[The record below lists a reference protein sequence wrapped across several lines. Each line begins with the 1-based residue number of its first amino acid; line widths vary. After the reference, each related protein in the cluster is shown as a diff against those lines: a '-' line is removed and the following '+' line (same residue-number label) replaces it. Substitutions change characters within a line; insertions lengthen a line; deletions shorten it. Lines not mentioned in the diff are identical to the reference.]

1 MHFIQKV
8 NERISVSTFLAFF
21 LLAVIFLLP
30 QFLFAQ
36 NGPIQPP
43 DGLPPACGADCDFN
57 HLMQLAN
64 NIMRFIIMI
73 AIPLTAIIFSYAGF
87 LYITA
92 AGNETQIHHAHDIFI
107 KVATGFF
114 FILAAWLIVYLITST
129 LLSPEY
135 RTILNNR

>member
-1 MHFIQKV
+1 MFYRYILLV
-8 NERISVSTFLAFF
+8 AISISPQ
-21 LLAVIFLLP
+21 LLFAAAQSGPIDPGGLLP
-30 QFLFAQ
+30 
-36 NGPIQPP
+36 N
-43 DGLPPACGADCDFN
+43 CGANCDFN
-57 HLMQLAN
+57 HLMELAN

-73 AIPLTAIIFSYAGF
+73 AIPLAAIAFSWAGF

-92 AGNETQIHHAHDIFI
+92 AGNESQIHHAHDIFI

-135 RTILNNR
+135 RTILNNQ